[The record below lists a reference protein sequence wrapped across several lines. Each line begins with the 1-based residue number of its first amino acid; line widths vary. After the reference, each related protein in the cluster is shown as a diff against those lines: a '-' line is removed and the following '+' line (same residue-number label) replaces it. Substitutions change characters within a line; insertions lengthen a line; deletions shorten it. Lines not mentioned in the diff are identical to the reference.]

1 MRDLLEFF
9 RDGGWGMYPTAIF
22 GVVLLVASVRF
33 AWTPERRHLGFIF
46 GMWATTLV
54 QILHA
59 TWTDFAAV
67 AHALQSGEIPDHE
80 LTRTFFEGF
89 KESTRPGMFGGVFLV
104 LALLFVSIGLHRAS
118 ARAAEG

>member
-1 MRDLLEFF
+1 MNGFLEFF
-9 RDGGWGMYPTAIF
+9 RDGGWGMYPLALF
-22 GVVLLVASVRF
+22 GVVLLGASVRF
-33 AWTPERRHLGFIF
+33 AWTPERRRLGFIF

-67 AHALQSGEIPDHE
+67 AHALQSEEIPE
-80 LTRTFFEGF
+80 PMVMRIFFEGF
-89 KESTRPGMFGGVFLV
+89 KESTRPGMFGGVFLI

-118 ARAAEG
+118 ARAEA